1 MSVPEGVSVVGRQD
15 RPDLTIYDFSR
26 DNQVFM
32 GLYIG
37 LAPSFHPA
45 KDEDGV
51 ETETV
56 GGLPAE
62 TRVVK
67 SPDGWSRDIVIELAG
82 HRFCHFFYR
91 DLQEPD
97 LLLADHII
105 GSPCATGPDR
115 RGSSPSPPGPENS
128 ARRRASSL
136 RLLGPTL
143 PLLRAT
149 GQASDRSASVLASP

>member
-1 MSVPEGVSVVGRQD
+1 MAWRRVVALCALLLALAACASDDSPPITGRRVVIPDAEVSVSVPDGVSVVGRRD

-26 DNQVFM
+26 ENQVFM
-32 GLYIG
+32 GLYVG
-37 LAPSFHPA
+37 LAPTFHPV

-105 GSPCATGPDR
+105 GSLRDGP
-115 RGSSPSPPGPENS
+115 
-128 ARRRASSL
+128 
-136 RLLGPTL
+136 
-143 PLLRAT
+143 
-149 GQASDRSASVLASP
+149 

>member
-1 MSVPEGVSVVGRQD
+1 MPWHRVVALGALLLVLAACASADSPPITGRRVVIPDAEVSVSVPDGVSVVGRRD

-32 GLYIG
+32 GLYVG
-37 LAPSFHPA
+37 LAPTFHPA

-67 SPDGWSRDIVIELAG
+67 SPEGWSRDIVIELAG
-82 HRFCHFFYR
+82 HRFCHFFYH

-105 GSPCATGPDR
+105 GSLRDGP
-115 RGSSPSPPGPENS
+115 
-128 ARRRASSL
+128 
-136 RLLGPTL
+136 
-143 PLLRAT
+143 
-149 GQASDRSASVLASP
+149 

>member
-1 MSVPEGVSVVGRQD
+1 LLLALTACAADDSSPITGRRVVIADAEVSVSVPDGVSVVGRRD

-26 DNQVFM
+26 ENQVFM
-32 GLYIG
+32 GLYVG
-37 LAPSFHPA
+37 LAPTFHPA

-67 SPDGWSRDIVIELAG
+67 SPEGWSRDIIIELAG

-105 GSPCATGPDR
+105 GSLRDGP
-115 RGSSPSPPGPENS
+115 
-128 ARRRASSL
+128 
-136 RLLGPTL
+136 
-143 PLLRAT
+143 
-149 GQASDRSASVLASP
+149 

>member
-1 MSVPEGVSVVGRQD
+1 VARRLAVGVVLALVVACADETPPITGKRVLIPDANISVSVPEGVSVAGRQE

-37 LAPSFHPA
+37 PAPTFHPG
-45 KDEDGV
+45 KDEADI

-67 SPDGWSRDIVIELAG
+67 SPEGWSRDMVVEISG
-82 HRFCHFFYR
+82 SRFCHFFYR
-91 DLQEPD
+91 NLREPD
-97 LLLADHII
+97 LLFADHII
-105 GSPCATGPDR
+105 GS
-115 RGSSPSPPGPENS
+115 
-128 ARRRASSL
+128 L
-136 RLLGPTL
+136 RDGL
-143 PLLRAT
+143 
-149 GQASDRSASVLASP
+149 

>member
-1 MSVPEGVSVVGRQD
+1 MARALAVGALIAVVAACAADDGPVITGKRVAIPEANVSVSVPEGVSVVGRQD

-32 GLYIG
+32 GLYVG
-37 LAPSFHPA
+37 LTPSFHPA

-56 GGLPAE
+56 GGMPAE

-67 SPDGWSRDIVIELAG
+67 SPEGWSRDIVVELSG
-82 HRFCHFFYR
+82 SRFCHFFYR
-91 DLQEPD
+91 NLREPD

-105 GSPCATGPDR
+105 GSLRDGP
-115 RGSSPSPPGPENS
+115 
-128 ARRRASSL
+128 
-136 RLLGPTL
+136 
-143 PLLRAT
+143 
-149 GQASDRSASVLASP
+149 

>member
-1 MSVPEGVSVVGRQD
+1 VSRSRHSLASLIRLIAFGLLLALVAACETDDSPPVTGRRMVIPDANVSVSVPDGVSVVGRRD

-32 GLYIG
+32 GLYVG
-37 LAPSFHPA
+37 LAPAFHPA
-45 KDEDGV
+45 KNEAGID
-51 ETETV
+51 TETV

-67 SPDGWSRDIVIELAG
+67 SSDGWSRDIVIELAG

-91 DLQEPD
+91 DLREPD

-105 GSPCATGPDR
+105 GSLRDGP
-115 RGSSPSPPGPENS
+115 
-128 ARRRASSL
+128 
-136 RLLGPTL
+136 
-143 PLLRAT
+143 
-149 GQASDRSASVLASP
+149 

>member
-1 MSVPEGVSVVGRQD
+1 MSRSAPSLARVTRFIAFSLLLVVLAACASDDPPSITGRRTVIPDANVSVSVPDGVSVVGRRD

-32 GLYIG
+32 GLYVG
-37 LAPSFHPA
+37 VAPTFHPA

-56 GGLPAE
+56 GGLPAA

-67 SPDGWSRDIVIELAG
+67 SPEGWSRDIVIELAG

-97 LLLADHII
+97 LMLADHII
-105 GSPCATGPDR
+105 GS
-115 RGSSPSPPGPENS
+115 
-128 ARRRASSL
+128 L
-136 RLLGPTL
+136 RDEP
-143 PLLRAT
+143 
-149 GQASDRSASVLASP
+149 

>member
-1 MSVPEGVSVVGRQD
+1 VVIPDAEVSVSVPDGVSVVGRRD

-26 DNQVFM
+26 ENQVFM
-32 GLYIG
+32 GLYVG
-37 LAPSFHPA
+37 LAPTFHPA

-82 HRFCHFFYR
+82 HRFCHFFYH

-105 GSPCATGPDR
+105 GSLRDGP
-115 RGSSPSPPGPENS
+115 
-128 ARRRASSL
+128 
-136 RLLGPTL
+136 
-143 PLLRAT
+143 
-149 GQASDRSASVLASP
+149 

>member
-1 MSVPEGVSVVGRQD
+1 MSAARLLAAGALLAVAACASEDDPPITGKRVVIPDANISVSVPEGVSVVGRQD

-32 GLYIG
+32 GLYVG
-37 LAPSFHPA
+37 LTPAFHPA
-45 KDEDGV
+45 KDQDGI

-67 SPDGWSRDIVIELAG
+67 SPEGWSRDIVVELSG
-82 HRFCHFFYR
+82 SRFCHFFYHNLR
-91 DLQEPD
+91 APD

-105 GSPCATGPDR
+105 GSLRDGP
-115 RGSSPSPPGPENS
+115 
-128 ARRRASSL
+128 
-136 RLLGPTL
+136 
-143 PLLRAT
+143 
-149 GQASDRSASVLASP
+149 